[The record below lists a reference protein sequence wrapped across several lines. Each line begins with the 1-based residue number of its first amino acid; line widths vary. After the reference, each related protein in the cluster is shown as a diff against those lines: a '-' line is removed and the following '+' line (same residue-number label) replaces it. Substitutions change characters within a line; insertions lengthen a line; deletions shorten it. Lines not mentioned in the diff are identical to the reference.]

1 MRPAFEDRSRTLD
14 ELDPPAWGEPTYDSY
29 LVTTCHRL
37 RRKPLREFSAED
49 LRIMIGQG
57 IGLRWLVPLAL
68 EVLEEDPLAAG
79 DFYSGDLLAAV
90 LRLGPKLWSQEPEW
104 HVRAKA
110 VVARLAD
117 IPEELAQDVT
127 AFRGGAA

>member
-1 MRPAFEDRSRTLD
+1 MSRAFDRSRTLD
-14 ELDPPAWGEPTYDSY
+14 ELDPPVWGEPTYDSY

-37 RRKPLREFSAED
+37 RRKPLTEFSTED

-68 EVLEEDPLAAG
+68 EVLEKDPLAAG

-90 LRLGPKLWSQEPEW
+90 LRVGPG
-104 HVRAKA
+104 
-110 VVARLAD
+110 
-117 IPEELAQDVT
+117 
-127 AFRGGAA
+127 F